1 MIHATD
7 PASSIIIPVA
17 FICRFIQEYTNIQEI
32 GKHVQLAAC
41 LDYNATISVNRKC
54 KQMHVSFV
62 SSVEVD
68 STNHDTMTERWAGDD
83 GLSD

>member
-1 MIHATD
+1 M
-7 PASSIIIPVA
+7 
-17 FICRFIQEYTNIQEI
+17 
-32 GKHVQLAAC
+32 QLAAC
-41 LDYNATISVNRKC
+41 LDYNTSISVNRKC

-83 GLSD
+83 GISDYMDKLLRSLSAAEVHKCMDNVVGIR